1 MKKTYETWD
10 ARGTFAWT
18 GWCVPWAAVL
28 NVHAGRPAQ
37 AVKLLHDFDEYFTN
51 PGHAPRCFAWKP
63 GFCQFVSSTPKLG
76 KDGRHLGHEV
86 LDMDGLLSACAAVM
100 EMMAHDVNGKP
111 EFFRGCPDEWKD
123 VSFENIALSDGRRVS
138 GRRLDG
144 KVKIVVH

>member
-1 MKKTYETWD
+1 M
-10 ARGTFAWT
+10 
-18 GWCVPWAAVL
+18 
-28 NVHAGRPAQ
+28 
-37 AVKLLHDFDEYFTN
+37 KLLHDFDEYFTN

-138 GRRLDG
+138 GRRMDG
-144 KVKIVVH
+144 KVEVVVH

>member
-1 MKKTYETWD
+1 MRRQRRWLASLWAHRDRCPLRRACRCRSESLRRAHTSWMD
-10 ARGTFAWT
+10 AFLT
-18 GWCVPWAAVL
+18 
-28 NVHAGRPAQ
+28 Q
-37 AVKLLHDFDEYFTN
+37 
-51 PGHAPRCFAWKP
+51 

-76 KDGRHLGHEV
+76 KDGRHLGHEI

-123 VSFENIALSDGRRVS
+123 VSFENIALSDGPRVR